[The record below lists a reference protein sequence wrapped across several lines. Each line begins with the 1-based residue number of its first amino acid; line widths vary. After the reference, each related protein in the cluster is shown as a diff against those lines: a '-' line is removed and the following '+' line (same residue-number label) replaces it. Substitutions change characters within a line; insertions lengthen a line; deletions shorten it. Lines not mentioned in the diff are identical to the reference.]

1 MIGLIALL
9 SGGLLSGGSAP
20 AQSPPPSPPELLK
33 AESNISGGALSATAL
48 WFTLDWVDV
57 EFFADPAK
65 TANAE
70 ALFQA
75 VKDASTEGR
84 SVAVW
89 YDPGTASIDRDK
101 WLPVFVVRQLVAGGK
116 TLAGD
121 EKTLAQVLP
130 ASASAVE
137 IAENALA
144 RGIAYAASGQPKMAL
159 PLLDKALAETGLAPQ
174 LRLLGRK
181 ARAQLR
187 EDAALADFPAGEAR
201 DKALIGALE
210 DGRAWSAAAPDN
222 SYAAFQNARVLT
234 YLGGYQEALAIY
246 RDGLL
251 RWPDQSSRVM
261 RGFEAV
267 YRDMG
272 KLKEASEWLD
282 KLGQLPDAKNTMPYR
297 YRRGWLLD
305 EMGQFEAAIAEY
317 GEGMKVQP
325 DYDGAFWRRSCAFAA
340 TGQIE
345 EALGDYLMAK
355 KLRETYLQG
364 AAPSAGADFDAKRY
378 AEVGQILTK
387 TLGED
392 PHRKVSG
399 LCKGYWN
406 WGDEPRERSKLL
418 PPSSGALFDP
428 ERYILE
434 IF

>member
-1 MIGLIALL
+1 MIALL
-9 SGGLLSGGSAP
+9 SGGLLLGGPASAETS
-20 AQSPPPSPPELLK
+20 QLLK
-33 AESNISGGALSATAL
+33 AESNISGGALSKTAL
-48 WFTLDWVDV
+48 WFTLDWINV

-89 YDPGTASIDRDK
+89 YDPDTASIDRDK
-101 WLPVFVVRQLVAGGK
+101 WLPVFVVRRLVAGGK
-116 TLAGD
+116 TFPGD
-121 EKTLAQVLP
+121 EKTAAEVLP

-144 RGIAYAASGQPKMAL
+144 RGIAYSAAGQPKVAL
-159 PLLDKALAETGLAPQ
+159 PLLDKALAEAGLAPQ
-174 LRLLGRK
+174 LRLVGLK

-187 EDAALADFPAGEAR
+187 EGVALADFPAGEAR
-201 DKALIGALE
+201 DQALIGALE
-210 DGRAWSAAAPDN
+210 DGRAWSAAAPDD

-246 RDGLL
+246 QDGLL
-251 RWPDQSSRVM
+251 RWPDQSYRVM

-282 KLGQLPDAKNTMPYR
+282 KLGELPDAKNTMPYR
-297 YRRGWLLD
+297 YHRGWLLD
-305 EMGQFEAAIAEY
+305 EMGQYEAAIAEY
-317 GEGMKVQP
+317 SEGMKVQP
-325 DYDGAFWRRSCAFAA
+325 DYDGAFWRRSCAYAA

-345 EALGDYLMAK
+345 ESLGDYLMAK

-364 AAPSAGADFDAKRY
+364 AAPSTGADFDAKRY
-378 AEVGQILTK
+378 AEVGQILMK
-387 TLGED
+387 TLAED
-392 PHRKVSG
+392 PHRKVTG
-399 LCKGYWN
+399 LCQGYWD
-406 WGDEPRERSKLL
+406 WGDEPRQRSKLL
-418 PPSSGALFDP
+418 PPSPGALDLP
-428 ERYILE
+428 AGYILE